1 MNYGTFV
8 SSKDKLQEKIEGD
21 LLDER
26 KNLKNISIH
35 CSLKTLLDCNSDR

>member
-8 SSKDKLQEKIEGD
+8 SAKDKLQEKIEGD

-26 KNLKNISIH
+26 KNLNISIH